1 MINNLV
7 DTFRSIKQILIIG
20 CQRTT
25 KKFIGN
31 FLSTQKQT
39 VVFSQA
45 YYFSGISEREKKSK
59 IRNVHQNPASYIQTM
74 YSYKGQISLK
84 STYQ

>member
-25 KKFIGN
+25 KKFIGK

-45 YYFSGISEREKKSK
+45 YYFSGISEREQSK
-59 IRNVHQNPASYIQTM
+59 IRNVHQSYIQTM
-74 YSYKGQISLK
+74 YSYKGQVSLK

>member
-25 KKFIGN
+25 KKFIGK

-45 YYFSGISEREKKSK
+45 YYFSDISEREKSK